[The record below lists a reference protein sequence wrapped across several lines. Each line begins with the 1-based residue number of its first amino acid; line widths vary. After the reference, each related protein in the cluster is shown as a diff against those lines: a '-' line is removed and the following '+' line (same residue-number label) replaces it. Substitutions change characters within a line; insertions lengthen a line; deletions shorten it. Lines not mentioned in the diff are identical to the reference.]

1 MHTKFFF
8 FYFSQFQFLTRISL
22 KFFYYYFFLIEN
34 SNRLMCVCINRL
46 ISCNLSRYN
55 TFYRNWIIYTTM
67 CVEYYYIDA
76 FLKRFSTK
84 FSKNLVIWK
93 KIFERISKISS
104 VSSSNLETILK
115 RIRTSFMENRF
126 DSLGNDFFLEYHKA
140 KKKKS

>member
-1 MHTKFFF
+1 
-8 FYFSQFQFLTRISL
+8 
-22 KFFYYYFFLIEN
+22 
-34 SNRLMCVCINRL
+34 MCVCINRL

-55 TFYRNWIIYTTM
+55 TFYRNCTGLYIQRCALNIIISIPKEIFNEIFKES
-67 CVEYYYIDA
+67 C
-76 FLKRFSTK
+76 
-84 FSKNLVIWK
+84 NLE

>member
-1 MHTKFFF
+1 
-8 FYFSQFQFLTRISL
+8 
-22 KFFYYYFFLIEN
+22 
-34 SNRLMCVCINRL
+34 
-46 ISCNLSRYN
+46 
-55 TFYRNWIIYTTM
+55 M

>member
-1 MHTKFFF
+1 
-8 FYFSQFQFLTRISL
+8 
-22 KFFYYYFFLIEN
+22 
-34 SNRLMCVCINRL
+34 
-46 ISCNLSRYN
+46 
-55 TFYRNWIIYTTM
+55 M

-104 VSSSNLETILK
+104 VSSSNLETILE

-126 DSLGNDFFLEYHKA
+126 DSLRNDFFLEYQSNIKA